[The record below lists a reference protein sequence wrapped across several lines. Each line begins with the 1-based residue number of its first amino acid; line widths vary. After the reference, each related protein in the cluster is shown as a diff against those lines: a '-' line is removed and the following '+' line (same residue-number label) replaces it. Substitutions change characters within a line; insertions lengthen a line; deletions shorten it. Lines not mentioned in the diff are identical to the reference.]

1 MKLELILVA
10 VAIAGCTKNSN
21 YCPGANPDNN
31 CAEIDAPGPAIDAP
45 PTGCGSDGDC
55 SGATAVCDTGT
66 RACVACT
73 AGEPGACTGAAPVC
87 KQDAC
92 APCSS
97 HNDCSSNACL
107 PDGSCGTDSNV
118 AYVDP
123 GGTDNTSCTKAT
135 PCTKVAKAL
144 ATAKLFLKF
153 HGTTNEQV
161 SINNQNVTV
170 LADVGAQLTSSSNGI
185 LVEIKGTSQV
195 SINDLEITGA
205 SGGTGYGISMPT
217 GNTATV
223 NLTRTKLTNN
233 NAGGISENGG
243 TLAIAQST
251 VSGNAA
257 GGILA
262 SVGSV
267 LSVTRSTISG
277 NTAGGISVGGQF
289 SIVNNFFFGNG
300 SGSSVVGAVYIFA
313 TQNAANRLDFNSFNK
328 NSTQDGLGSAIQCT
342 AGTFTARNN
351 IMSGNGPLTD
361 MNQTGGTCTHAYSIA
376 TPGTLPTGTGNF
388 ALDPQFVNTT
398 TGDLHIPAGSPAID
412 AADPAA
418 VLTGL
423 EAVDIDG
430 DARPQGVHADI
441 GADEHK
447 P

>member
-1 MKLELILVA
+1 
-10 VAIAGCTKNSN
+10 
-21 YCPGANPDNN
+21 
-31 CAEIDAPGPAIDAP
+31 
-45 PTGCGSDGDC
+45 
-55 SGATAVCDTGT
+55 
-66 RACVACT
+66 
-73 AGEPGACTGAAPVC
+73 
-87 KQDAC
+87 
-92 APCSS
+92 
-97 HNDCSSNACL
+97 
-107 PDGSCGTDSNV
+107 
-118 AYVDP
+118 VDP

-144 ATAKLFLKF
+144 ATAKPFLKF

-161 SINNQNVTV
+161 SINNQNVNV

-185 LVEIKGTSQV
+185 VLEIKGTSQV

-205 SGGTGYGISMPT
+205 SGATGYGISMPP

-223 NLTRTKLTNN
+223 SLSHAKVTN
-233 NAGGISENGG
+233 NAGGGISASGG
-243 TLAIAQST
+243 ALT
-251 VSGNAA
+251 VS
-257 GGILA
+257 
-262 SVGSV
+262 
-267 LSVTRSTISG
+267 RSTISNNAG
-277 NTAGGISVGGQF
+277 GGISTTGQF
-289 SIVNNFFFGNG
+289 AIVNNFIFANG
-300 SGSSVVGAVYIFA
+300 SSSSPIGGISILAS
-313 TQNAANRLDFNSFNK
+313 QNAANRLDFNSFNK
-328 NSTQDGLGSAIQCT
+328 NATQDGVGAAIQCI

-351 IMSGNGPLTD
+351 IMSGNGTLTD